1 MGDLYW
7 AIAGVCFIV
16 AGGWVVYRHTV
27 SGTWLDETDDF
38 PIGAAFLV
46 LAGVVSAAWPVA
58 VPIASLGYVAY
69 RRRVKEQE
77 RQKKEKEVEE
87 LLRKEG
93 L

>member
-16 AGGWVVYRHTV
+16 TGGWVVYRHTV
-27 SGTWLDETDDF
+27 SGTWMGNDDT
-38 PIGAAFLV
+38 PYGAAFLV
-46 LAGVVSAAWPVA
+46 LAGVVSAAWPVG

-69 RRRVKEQE
+69 RRRVKEKE

-87 LLRKEG
+87 LLRTEG